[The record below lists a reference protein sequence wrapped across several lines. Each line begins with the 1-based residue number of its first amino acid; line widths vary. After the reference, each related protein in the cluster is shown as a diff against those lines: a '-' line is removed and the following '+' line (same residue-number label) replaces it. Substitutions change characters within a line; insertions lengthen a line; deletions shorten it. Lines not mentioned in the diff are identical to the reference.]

1 MQPNHNQTILIRVLV
16 ERIEEASGA
25 ISMEV
30 EAWETFV
37 RMVLPEFFGDRPEDT
52 KQTDTAPG
60 SAEKIDKMAQRV
72 AKGMNPFSEHDTIL
86 HHRHTAGR
94 GLDYRLSGE
103 IEYEDSGQD

>member
-1 MQPNHNQTILIRVLV
+1 VLV

-72 AKGMNPFSEHDTIL
+72 AKGMNPFNEHDTIL

-94 GLDYRLSGE
+94 GLDYRLSEELGD
-103 IEYEDSGQD
+103 EDQGQD

>member
-30 EAWETFV
+30 EAWETFC
-37 RMVLPEFFGDRPEDT
+37 RMVLPEFYADRPEDPRD
-52 KQTDTAPG
+52 TDAAPG
-60 SAEKIDKMAQRV
+60 SVEKIARMTQRV
-72 AKGMNPFSEHDTIL
+72 AKGMSPFNEHDTAL

-94 GLDYRLSGE
+94 APNYKLSE
-103 IEYEDSGQD
+103 ELEDEDTGQD